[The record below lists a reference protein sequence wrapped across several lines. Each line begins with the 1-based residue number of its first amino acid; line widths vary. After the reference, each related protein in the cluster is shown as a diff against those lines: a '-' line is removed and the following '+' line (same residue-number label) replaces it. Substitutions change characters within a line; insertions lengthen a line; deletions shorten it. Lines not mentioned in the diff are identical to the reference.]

1 MAASAANIVRGT
13 YNESLALLNEFKKA
27 ISHSTDITSQKSQD
41 ILQEF
46 QDDFKLLLQLYVDM
60 IGDTEYK
67 YQSLKALKDSIN
79 QIDIEEPLFV
89 RNNLN
94 NNAAAPAAAAAA
106 EPHHNTRRIQRHISN
121 YFRPSRGRGPNAPP
135 RPTKRKR
142 DHRNAPRFNLI
153 RQASAEANA
162 REAVNLPRLQEEA
175 VAAARRRAGEE

>member
-1 MAASAANIVRGT
+1 MAASASNIVKST
-13 YNESLALLNEFKKA
+13 YNDSLALLNEFKKG
-27 ISHSTDITSQKSQD
+27 ISQSPDITSQKSQD

-67 YQSLKALKDSIN
+67 YQSLKALKDSIS

-94 NNAAAPAAAAAA
+94 NNALAAAAQ
-106 EPHHNTRRIQRHISN
+106 PHHNTRRTQRHISN
-121 YFRPSRGRGPNAPP
+121 YFKPSRRRGPNAPP
-135 RPTKRKR
+135 RPTKRR
-142 DHRNAPRFNLI
+142 RHNLNAPRFNLI